1 MKRLGKAL
9 PGLVFCSLLL
19 SVGTM
24 AAGAEVELLLYKRN
38 PWLMVIGSDSPLVA
52 WYTDGR
58 MIFLDHAA
66 SGRSGA
72 VYKSVQLSET
82 EQAEARSRM
91 KPLDSLQRHYE
102 LSHATDQP
110 TTQLVFRSGG
120 NLKQV
125 SAYGG
130 VPAEMAA
137 FINFLNT
144 LQARVGARAES
155 WRPSFFEVMLWPF
168 DHALG
173 EPIPWPEDFPGLD
186 SPAMVKRGKSSYSVY
201 LPAEDEEKLRSFI
214 EARQG
219 NAVLFDGKKWSVA
232 VRIPFPHEIPAG
244 LTATNP

>member
-1 MKRLGKAL
+1 MKRLRNAL
-9 PGLVFCSLLL
+9 PGLVFCSVLL

-52 WYTDGR
+52 WYTDGQ

-72 VYKSVQLSET
+72 VYKSAQLSET
-82 EQAEARSRM
+82 DQAEVRSRM
-91 KPLDSLQRHYE
+91 EALDSLQGHYE
-102 LSHATDQP
+102 LSNATDQP

-130 VPAEMAA
+130 VPKEMAE
-137 FINFLNT
+137 FIDFLDAMPT
-144 LQARVGARAES
+144 RAGARLEN
-155 WRPSFFEVMLWPF
+155 WHPSFFEVMLWPF
-168 DHALG
+168 DHARG
-173 EPIPWPEDFPGLD
+173 EPTPWPKEFPGLD
-186 SPAMVKRGKSSYSVY
+186 SPATVKRGQSSYSIY
-201 LPAEDEEKLRSFI
+201 LPAEEEEKLRNFI

-219 NAVLFDGKKWSVA
+219 NAVLLDGQKWSVA
-232 VRIPFPHEIPAG
+232 VRIPFAHEIPAG
-244 LTATNP
+244 LMATRP